1 MAESIKK
8 AILGDVV
15 FWVCL
20 VVTLVLMLLG
30 FYLPPMGEISPSVL
44 QAVGWLFG
52 FAALAKF
59 CETVNSEVK
68 AGYDAKVQHGDTKIE
83 INTH

>member
-20 VVTLVLMLLG
+20 MVTLVLMLLG

-44 QAVGWLFG
+44 EAVGWLFG

-59 CETVNSEVK
+59 CDIVSTAVK
-68 AGYDAKVQHGDTKIE
+68 AGYDAKVEHGETKIE
-83 INTH
+83 INNH

>member
-1 MAESIKK
+1 M
-8 AILGDVV
+8 V

-44 QAVGWLFG
+44 EAFGWLFG

-59 CETVNSEVK
+59 CYTVNTAVQ

-83 INTH
+83 INNH

>member
-1 MAESIKK
+1 MAEAIKK
-8 AILGDVV
+8 AILGDMV

-59 CETVNSEVK
+59 CETTNAAVK

-83 INTH
+83 INNH

>member
-20 VVTLVLMLLG
+20 IVALVLMLLG

-59 CETVNSEVK
+59 CETANAAVK

-83 INTH
+83 INNH

>member
-8 AILGDVV
+8 AILGDMV

-20 VVTLVLMLLG
+20 IVTLVLMLLG

-44 QAVGWLFG
+44 QSVGWLFG

-59 CETVNSEVK
+59 CETANAAVK

-83 INTH
+83 INNH

>member
-8 AILGDVV
+8 AIIGDMV
-15 FWVCL
+15 FWACL

-59 CETVNSEVK
+59 CETANAALK

-83 INTH
+83 INNH

>member
-8 AILGDVV
+8 AILGDMV

-20 VVTLVLMLLG
+20 VVTLVLMLVG
-30 FYLPPMGEISPSVL
+30 FYLPPMGEISPSVRE
-44 QAVGWLFG
+44 AGGVLFC
-52 FAALAKF
+52 FAGRAKLYD
-59 CETVNSEVK
+59 TVDTAVK

-83 INTH
+83 INNH

>member
-1 MAESIKK
+1 MAEAIKK

-20 VVTLVLMLLG
+20 MVTLVLMLLG

-52 FAALAKF
+52 FAALAKL
-59 CETVNSEVK
+59 CDTGNMAVK
-68 AGYDAKVQHGDTKIE
+68 AGYDAKVEHGDTKIE
-83 INTH
+83 INNH

>member
-8 AILGDVV
+8 AILGDMV

-20 VVTLVLMLLG
+20 IVTLVLMLLG
-30 FYLPPMGEISPSVL
+30 FYLPPMVEISPSVL

-52 FAALAKF
+52 FASLAKL
-59 CETVNSEVK
+59 CDTANAAVK

-83 INTH
+83 INNH

>member
-1 MAESIKK
+1 M
-8 AILGDVV
+8 V

-20 VVTLVLMLLG
+20 IVTLVLMLLG
-30 FYLPPMGEISPSVL
+30 FYLPPTGEISPSVL

-52 FAALAKF
+52 FAALAKL
-59 CETVNSEVK
+59 CDTVNVAVK

-83 INTH
+83 INNH

>member
-1 MAESIKK
+1 MAEAIKK

-20 VVTLVLMLLG
+20 IVALVLMLLG

-44 QAVGWLFG
+44 EGVGWLFG

-59 CETVNSEVK
+59 CETVKIAVK
-68 AGYDAKVQHGDTKIE
+68 SGYDAKVKHGDTTIE
-83 INTH
+83 INN

>member
-1 MAESIKK
+1 MAELIKK
-8 AILGDVV
+8 AILGDMV

-20 VVTLVLMLLG
+20 IVTLVLMLLG

-59 CETVNSEVK
+59 CDTANTAVK
-68 AGYDAKVQHGDTKIE
+68 AGYDAKMQYGDTKIE
-83 INTH
+83 INNH

>member
-1 MAESIKK
+1 MAEAIKK

-20 VVTLVLMLLG
+20 IVALVLMLLG

-44 QAVGWLFG
+44 ESVGWLFG

-59 CETVNSEVK
+59 CDTVKTAVK
-68 AGYDAKVQHGDTKIE
+68 AGYDAKVEHGDTKIE
-83 INTH
+83 INNH

>member
-1 MAESIKK
+1 MAESIRK
-8 AILGDVV
+8 AILGDMV

-30 FYLPPMGEISPSVL
+30 FYLPPMGEINPSVL

-52 FAALAKF
+52 FAALAKL
-59 CETVNSEVK
+59 CDTVNTAVK
-68 AGYDAKVQHGDTKIE
+68 AGYDAKVEHGDTKIE
-83 INTH
+83 INNH

>member
-1 MAESIKK
+1 MAEAIKK

-20 VVTLVLMLLG
+20 IVALVLMLLG

-44 QAVGWLFG
+44 EAVGWLFG
-52 FAALAKF
+52 FAALAKL
-59 CETVNSEVK
+59 CDTVNTAIK
-68 AGYDAKVQHGDTKIE
+68 TGYDAKVQHGDTTIE
-83 INTH
+83 INNH

>member
-1 MAESIKK
+1 MAEAIKK

-20 VVTLVLMLLG
+20 IVALVLMLLG

-44 QAVGWLFG
+44 EAVGWLFG
-52 FAALAKF
+52 FAALSKF
-59 CETVNSEVK
+59 CDTVNTAIK
-68 AGYDAKVQHGDTKIE
+68 AGYDAKVEHGDTKIE
-83 INTH
+83 INNH

>member
-1 MAESIKK
+1 M
-8 AILGDVV
+8 V

-20 VVTLVLMLLG
+20 IVTLVLMLLG

-44 QAVGWLFG
+44 QSVGWLFG

-59 CETVNSEVK
+59 CETANAAVK

-83 INTH
+83 INNH

>member
-1 MAESIKK
+1 MAEAIKK

-20 VVTLVLMLLG
+20 TVTLVLMLLG

-44 QAVGWLFG
+44 EAAGWLFG
-52 FAALAKF
+52 FAALAKL
-59 CETVNSEVK
+59 CDTVNVAVK
-68 AGYDAKVQHGDTKIE
+68 AGYDAKVEHGDTKIE
-83 INTH
+83 INNH

>member
-1 MAESIKK
+1 MEKKKKK
-8 AILGDVV
+8 AILGDMV

-52 FAALAKF
+52 FATLAKF
-59 CETVNSEVK
+59 CDTVNAAVK
-68 AGYDAKVQHGDTKIE
+68 AGYDAKVQHGATKIE
-83 INTH
+83 INNH

>member
-1 MAESIKK
+1 M
-8 AILGDVV
+8 V
-15 FWVCL
+15 FCVCL

-59 CETVNSEVK
+59 CETANAAVK

-83 INTH
+83 INNH

>member
-1 MAESIKK
+1 MAELIKK

-20 VVTLVLMLLG
+20 TVTLVLMLLG

-44 QAVGWLFG
+44 EAVGWLFG

-59 CETVNSEVK
+59 CDTVKTAVK
-68 AGYDAKVQHGDTKIE
+68 AGYDAKVEHGDTKIE
-83 INTH
+83 INNH

>member
-1 MAESIKK
+1 MAEEIKK

-44 QAVGWLFG
+44 QAVGWLFAFG
-52 FAALAKF
+52 ALAKL
-59 CETVNSEVK
+59 CDTVNVAVN
-68 AGYDAKVQHGDTKIE
+68 AGYDAKVHRGDTEIE
-83 INTH
+83 INNH

>member
-1 MAESIKK
+1 MAESINK
-8 AILGDVV
+8 AILGDMAV
-15 FWVCL
+15 WGCL

-44 QAVGWLFG
+44 EAVGWLFG

-59 CETVNSEVK
+59 CDTVKTAVK
-68 AGYDAKVQHGDTKIE
+68 AGYDAKVHHGDTKIE
-83 INTH
+83 INNH

>member
-1 MAESIKK
+1 MAELIKK
-8 AILGDVV
+8 AILGDMV

-52 FAALAKF
+52 VAALAKF
-59 CETVNSEVK
+59 CDTVNTAVK
-68 AGYDAKVQHGDTKIE
+68 AGYDAKVHHGDTEIE
-83 INTH
+83 INNH

>member
-1 MAESIKK
+1 MAEAIKK

-52 FAALAKF
+52 FATLAKL
-59 CETVNSEVK
+59 CDTVNVAVN
-68 AGYDAKVQHGDTKIE
+68 AGYDAKVHHGDTEIE
-83 INTH
+83 INNH

>member
-1 MAESIKK
+1 MAESIGK
-8 AILGDVV
+8 AILGDMV

-20 VVTLVLMLLG
+20 IVALVLMLLG

-44 QAVGWLFG
+44 QAVSWLFG

-59 CETVNSEVK
+59 CDTANAAVK

-83 INTH
+83 INNH

>member
-1 MAESIKK
+1 MAESIRK

-20 VVTLVLMLLG
+20 IVTLVLMLLG

-44 QAVGWLFG
+44 EAVGWLFG

-59 CETVNSEVK
+59 CDTVNTAVR
-68 AGYDAKVQHGDTKIE
+68 AGYDAKVHHGDTEIE
-83 INTH
+83 INNH

>member
-8 AILGDVV
+8 TILGDMV

-20 VVTLVLMLLG
+20 VVALVLMLLG

-59 CETVNSEVK
+59 CETANAAVK

-83 INTH
+83 INNH

>member
-1 MAESIKK
+1 MAESIKR
-8 AILGDVV
+8 AILGDMV

-44 QAVGWLFG
+44 EGVGWLFG
-52 FAALAKF
+52 FAALAKL
-59 CETVNSEVK
+59 CDTVNVAVK

-83 INTH
+83 INNH

>member
-1 MAESIKK
+1 MAEAIKK

-20 VVTLVLMLLG
+20 IVTLVLMLLG

-44 QAVGWLFG
+44 ECIGWLFG
-52 FAALAKF
+52 FAALAKL
-59 CETVNSEVK
+59 CDTVNSAIK
-68 AGYDAKVQHGDTKIE
+68 AGYDAKVEHGETKIE
-83 INTH
+83 INNH

>member
-1 MAESIKK
+1 MAEEIKK

-30 FYLPPMGEISPSVL
+30 FYLPPMGEIGPSVL

-52 FAALAKF
+52 FATLAKL
-59 CETVNSEVK
+59 CDTVNVAVK

-83 INTH
+83 INNH

>member
-1 MAESIKK
+1 MAEAIKK

-20 VVTLVLMLLG
+20 TVTLVLMLLG
-30 FYLPPMGEISPSVL
+30 FYLPPTGEISPSVL
-44 QAVGWLFG
+44 EAVGWLFG

-59 CETVNSEVK
+59 CDTVSTAVK
-68 AGYDAKVQHGDTKIE
+68 AGYDAKVQYGDTKIE
-83 INTH
+83 INNH

>member
-8 AILGDVV
+8 AILGDMV

-59 CETVNSEVK
+59 CETANATGK

-83 INTH
+83 INNH

>member
-8 AILGDVV
+8 AILGDMV

-20 VVTLVLMLLG
+20 TVTLVLMLLG

-44 QAVGWLFG
+44 EAVGWLFG

-59 CETVNSEVK
+59 CDTVKTAVK

-83 INTH
+83 INNH